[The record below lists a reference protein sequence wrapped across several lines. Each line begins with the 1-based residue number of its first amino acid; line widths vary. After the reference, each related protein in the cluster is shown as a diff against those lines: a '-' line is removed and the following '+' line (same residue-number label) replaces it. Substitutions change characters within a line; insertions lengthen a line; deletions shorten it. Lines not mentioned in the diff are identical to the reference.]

1 MTDSW
6 EQVMGPEGTEHLTDI
21 RERFLNL
28 HLLCAAKELTVMLKA
43 VSSARRTYS
52 TGLGAV
58 RLLEA
63 RRPDHGVFWQLRG
76 HQAHSL
82 EGTSVSS
89 F

>member
-43 VSSARRTYS
+43 VSSARRTY
-52 TGLGAV
+52 
-58 RLLEA
+58 
-63 RRPDHGVFWQLRG
+63 
-76 HQAHSL
+76 
-82 EGTSVSS
+82 
-89 F
+89 